1 MPHRV
6 RSIQPQAA
14 SRGQKKCMMHLRLV
28 VSLQILM
35 SVPHLFCMGNPLLD
49 ISSEVP
55 LSFVEKHG
63 LKMNN
68 AILAGAEFAPFFDE
82 LVKTFPVEYVAG
94 GATQNSARVFKWMSQ
109 SRATVS
115 YCGCIGKDEF
125 GRQLDKQARQDG
137 VDVQYLISETEPTGS
152 CGVLVNNSERSLVA
166 RLGAAEKYAVSHL
179 ESPAIQQLVNQAS
192 HFYISGFFMTHSH
205 DSILK
210 VAQHAADN
218 NKVMCMNTSATFLWE
233 VPFLFGLF
241 NQLMPFIDIL
251 FGNESEA
258 LSASKAYAFGT
269 DVISE
274 IASNIA
280 KLPKT
285 NSKRGRIVVITQG
298 SDPTIIAA
306 ADVAGNVTVTQ
317 EPVQSI
323 PKSCIVDTN
332 GAGDSFVGGFLSSL
346 ILGSDLSR
354 CAAAGAYC
362 GGMMVQRSGCSLPAR
377 VGTFCQSF

>member
-1 MPHRV
+1 
-6 RSIQPQAA
+6 
-14 SRGQKKCMMHLRLV
+14 
-28 VSLQILM
+28 
-35 SVPHLFCMGNPLLD
+35 MGNPLLD

-55 LSFVEKHG
+55 MSFVEKHG

-68 AILAGAEFAPFFDE
+68 AILAGAEFAPFFEE

-94 GATQNSARVFKWMSQ
+94 GATQNTARVFKWMSG

-125 GRQLDKQARQDG
+125 GKQLDKQARRDG

-152 CGVLVNNSERSLVA
+152 CGVLVHDAERSLVA
-166 RLGAAEKYAVSHL
+166 RLGAAEKYSVSHL
-179 ESPAIQQLVNQAS
+179 ESPAVQALMNAAS

-205 DSILK
+205 ESILK
-210 VAQHAADN
+210 VAQHAAAT
-218 NKVMCMNTSATFLWE
+218 NKVMCMNTSAPFLWE

-241 NQLMPFIDIL
+241 NQLMPLIDIL

-258 LSASKAYAFGT
+258 LAAGKAFGFST
-269 DVISE
+269 SDVAE
-274 IASNIA
+274 IAALIA

-298 SDPTIIAA
+298 CDPTIIAV
-306 ADVAGNVTVTQ
+306 ADAAGNVTTTIESVAK
-317 EPVQSI
+317 I

-332 GAGDSFVGGFLSSL
+332 GAGDSFVGGFLASL
-346 ILGSDLSR
+346 LQGSDLTH

-362 GGMMVQRSGCSLPAR
+362 GGMMVQRSGCSLPPR
-377 VGTFCQSF
+377 VGSFCQSF